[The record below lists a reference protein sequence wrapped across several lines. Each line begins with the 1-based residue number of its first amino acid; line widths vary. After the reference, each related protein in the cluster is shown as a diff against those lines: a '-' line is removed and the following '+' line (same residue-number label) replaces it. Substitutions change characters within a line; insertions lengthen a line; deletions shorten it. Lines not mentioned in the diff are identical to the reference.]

1 MVRAKQNPTP
11 TTERKVV
18 KSKPNKAVVNTR
30 SSNRV
35 LSKTKSP
42 NVVNVPDGSS
52 SEGTKSISGAEESII
67 NDNDKPSSKSVKAKK
82 TVKSTKSTSASI
94 SKMSDVLINKQ
105 GVSKVPISKAA
116 TVSTSNNT
124 SVAQK
129 IALPRV
135 LPTAALVP
143 KYVFIKIDRPPRI
156 FEQLRTVR
164 TSTGCYVS
172 VPNAISTSTPI
183 ASQKVAPNVQ
193 QKDQSKS
200 PPSNVSKHLAESRN
214 ILHALLQKD
223 KNAESSAQQKEQKQP
238 NASEKDQSPNAV
250 QNDDKDVST
259 AENDQSSNTK
269 QSNLEKIQSEI
280 LNTKFLPI
288 QPKPPGYQV
297 LLLLFLLILSMYIVK
312 VKIIVTVRA

>member
-1 MVRAKQNPTP
+1 MVRAKQNPT
-11 TTERKVV
+11 
-18 KSKPNKAVVNTR
+18 PNKAVVNTR

-35 LSKTKSP
+35 LNKTKSS
-42 NVVNVPDGSS
+42 NVVNVTDASA

-105 GVSKVPISKAA
+105 GVSKVAISKAA

-129 IALPRV
+129 IPLPRV
-135 LPTAALVP
+135 LPTAAPVP

-183 ASQKVAPNVQ
+183 ASQKVVPTVQ

-200 PPSNVSKHLAESRN
+200 TSSNVSKHLAESRN

-223 KNAESSAQQKEQKQP
+223 KNTESSTQQKQP
-238 NASEKDQSPNAV
+238 NTVEKDQSSNV
-250 QNDDKDVST
+250 LQNSDQDGSPV
-259 AENDQSSNTK
+259 ENDQSSNTK
-269 QSNLEKIQSEI
+269 QSNVEKIQSEI

-297 LLLLFLLILSMYIVK
+297 LLLLFLLIFFNLYC
-312 VKIIVTVRA
+312 